1 MLSIRDKNAWLPHN
15 AQIYEDKDQGI
26 VVRGPTLELLVMR
39 LRNELRGRGLPVP
52 EDIVQ
57 KVLEQICNKAPHA
70 CIFSNGQQPPTTQ
83 IKKGF
88 TVTDVKAFIKSVEW
102 TITSGG
108 VVDQET
114 AEERTNICMRC
125 PYNTRLPG
133 CEGCSGI
140 ANLVFKV
147 IGARKTHN
155 MGELKQCGVCGCS
168 LKAKVWVPQ
177 DTVKQTA
184 NVQNNMNDFPDWCW
198 VRK

>member
-1 MLSIRDKNAWLPHN
+1 MIYIKDNSSWLPYT
-15 AQIYEDKDQGI
+15 AQTYEDKENGI
-26 VVRGPTLELLVMR
+26 VVKGPTLKLLVSRLKEELLKR
-39 LRNELRGRGLPVP
+39 SLPVP
-52 EDIVQ
+52 ADIDQVIC
-57 KVLEQICNKAPHA
+57 KQICAKVPEA
-70 CIFSNGQQPPTTQ
+70 CVFQDENRPTTP

-88 TVTDVKAFIKSVEW
+88 TVTDVKAFIKSVEG

-125 PYNTRLPG
+125 PYNTKLPG

-147 IGARKTHN
+147 IGARQTNN
-155 MGELKQCGVCGCS
+155 MGHLKQCGVCGCS

-177 DTVKQTA
+177 ETVKQTA
-184 NVQNNMNDFPDWCW
+184 QVQNNINDFPDWCW

>member
-1 MLSIRDKNAWLPHN
+1 MIQIKDNNAWLPHN
-15 AQIYEDKDQGI
+15 AQTYEDKEFGI
-26 VVRGPTLELLVMR
+26 SVRAPTVKLIVSKLKTELQ
-39 LRNELRGRGLPVP
+39 NRGLPISD
-52 EDIVQ
+52 DIEQ
-57 KVLEQICNKAPHA
+57 KVLEQICAKAPHA
-70 CIFSNGQQPPTTQ
+70 CVFSNGQPQPTTQ
-83 IKKGF
+83 VKKGF
-88 TVTDVKAFIKSVEW
+88 TITDVKAFIKSVEG

-125 PYNTRLPG
+125 PYNTKLPG

-184 NVQNNMNDFPDWCW
+184 QVQNNMNDFPDWCW

>member
-1 MLSIRDKNAWLPHN
+1 MITLKDNNSWLPHN
-15 AQIYEDKDQGI
+15 AQTYEDKEFGI
-26 VVRGPTLELLVMR
+26 IVRGPTVKLIISKFET
-39 LRNELRGRGLPVP
+39 ELRGRGLPVP
-52 EDIVQ
+52 QDIEQ
-57 KVLEQICNKAPHA
+57 KVLEQVCSKAPHA
-70 CIFSNGQQPPTTQ
+70 CIFQNGQQPQATQ
-83 IKKGF
+83 VKQGF
-88 TVTDVKAFIKSVEW
+88 TVTDVKAFIKSVEG

-155 MGELKQCGVCGCS
+155 MGHLKQCGVCGCS